1 MLILGSKILSQALTR
16 RAARMTFSAISVCSL
31 PTRIQNE
38 LISSSSEKLPMW
50 KNIFKKL
57 FVFYLCLKENG
68 AQCLIAAAYDCLL
81 GPGAGSIFVTEYDYF
96 LTFGP
101 YVFIP
106 SMIFI
111 MIILGLNAFTNGGL
125 TIVCSSL
132 LIGQSDL
139 T

>member
-1 MLILGSKILSQALTR
+1 MIFNATQLYDIDLTEP
-16 RAARMTFSAISVCSL
+16 AARMKFWAPVFVF

-38 LISSSSEKLPMW
+38 LIRSSSEKLPIW
-50 KNIFKKL
+50 KFFIKKL

-81 GPGAGSIFVTEYDYF
+81 GPGAGSIFVTDYDYF
-96 LTFGP
+96 VTFGP

-111 MIILGLNAFTNGGL
+111 MIILGVNAFTNGGL
-125 TIVCSSL
+125 AIICSSL
-132 LIGQSDL
+132 LIG
-139 T
+139 